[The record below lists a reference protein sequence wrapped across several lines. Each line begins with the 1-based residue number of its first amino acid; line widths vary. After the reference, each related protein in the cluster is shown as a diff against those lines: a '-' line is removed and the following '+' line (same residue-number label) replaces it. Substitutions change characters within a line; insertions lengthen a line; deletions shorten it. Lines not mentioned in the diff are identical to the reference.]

1 MESDVL
7 TKESNPFRDL
17 PAASKPQQQETAM
30 VAVEQTRAIAET
42 QAAMIIAKRF
52 PRNQIEAMDR
62 VLQACS
68 RPSLAESALYEY
80 SRGGTAITGPSIRMA
95 EALAQSWGNIQF
107 GIRELEQRNGEST
120 VEAYAWDVETN
131 TRQVKAFQVPHK
143 RHTKQGSYAL
153 TDPRDIYEMVA
164 NQGAR
169 RLRACILGVIPGD
182 VIDAAVR
189 QCEVTLKSKM
199 DITPDFIQSVV
210 EAFAPFNV
218 TKEQLEKRIQRRMDT
233 LTPALAMQ
241 LKKILNSLKD
251 GMSAPADWFE
261 AAQVEGDAAGGKVSG
276 NAGAKEALKKK
287 AQPVNAT
294 APVDTPKQP
303 EVKGPPMFNVR
314 DALRCVNEGDY
325 DGARNMVKSTEQPH
339 FTDNDRAE
347 IESAIKRHKAGEK
360 IS

>member
-1 MESDVL
+1 VGQH
-7 TKESNPFRDL
+7 P
-17 PAASKPQQQETAM
+17 
-30 VAVEQTRAIAET
+30 
-42 QAAMIIAKRF
+42 
-52 PRNQIEAMDR
+52 
-62 VLQACS
+62 
-68 RPSLAESALYEY
+68 
-80 SRGGTAITGPSIRMA
+80 
-95 EALAQSWGNIQF
+95 F

-131 TRQVKAFQVPHK
+131 TRQVKAFQVQHK

-210 EAFAPFNV
+210 EAFAPFGV

-233 LTPALAMQ
+233 LTPPCGDAAQ
-241 LKKILNSLKD
+241 EDPNSLKE
-251 GMSAPADWFE
+251 GMSTPADWFE
-261 AAQVEGDAAGGKVSG
+261 AAQAAESEDPAKAAVTG
-276 NAGAKEALKKK
+276 NAGAKEALRKRPCRRRRRPLHR
-287 AQPVNAT
+287 AEEARR
-294 APVDTPKQP
+294 AGRAY
-303 EVKGPPMFNVR
+303 VK
-314 DALRCVNEGDY
+314 DALAFVNRGRLRRC
-325 DGARNMVKSTEQPH
+325 ARNVVKSTERRISP
-339 FTDNDRAE
+339 TTTVRR
-347 IESAIKRHKAGEK
+347 SSRPVRRHKAGEK